1 MDARNSWKSRGIV
14 CAIASRIKWILPKKI
29 SSLTS
34 CGILSI
40 GQGGRGPAND
50 LFHAI
55 FDDLYRGVAVPAPK
69 GARFFYQAEEGT
81 EHLPYREHQGWQAG
95 RKLSGLAPGLQG
107 PDWQEELMFQ
117 TGGEA
122 GSHNE
127 L

>member
-1 MDARNSWKSRGIV
+1 
-14 CAIASRIKWILPKKI
+14 
-29 SSLTS
+29 
-34 CGILSI
+34 
-40 GQGGRGPAND
+40 
-50 LFHAI
+50 
-55 FDDLYRGVAVPAPK
+55 
-69 GARFFYQAEEGT
+69 
-81 EHLPYREHQGWQAG
+81 LPYREHQGWQAG